1 MTPPTPRPAADP
13 VVRADVRPAVRP
25 ATEPAALPA
34 PELERLPQLTAV
46 LAARAAEHD
55 RDASFPYEG
64 VAAVHRAGLLTATVG
79 RADGGPGAGLAD
91 TVRILQA
98 LGGGD
103 PAVALVTAMT
113 LFTHAAQA
121 RRASWPQPAYQ
132 RLLAESAARPV
143 LVNALRVEPDLGSPV
158 RGGLPATVAR
168 RNGDHWELTGHKIF
182 STGAEALGWMLVWA
196 RTDESAPRV
205 GSFLVRAGGRGLTV
219 LPTWNHLGLR
229 ASRSDDVVLDAVRVP
244 LADVV
249 GLAEPGPDGG
259 RDAVGGAWNALGLTA
274 LYLGVARAA
283 QHWLTGFLH
292 QRTPTALGAP
302 LATLPRFQAAVGEID
317 TALTGAE
324 RLVAALALAADDT
337 DASVAERAAE
347 DAGAA
352 KVIGTRAAIGA
363 VEQAVALIGN
373 HGLTQ
378 DNPLQRHLRDV
389 LCSRVHTPQDDM
401 VLLAAGRAA
410 LARRS
415 TATRTDPTRTDPTRT
430 DSTRTESS

>member
-1 MTPPTPRPAADP
+1 MTTTPPLA
-13 VVRADVRPAVRP
+13 
-25 ATEPAALPA
+25 EPPLRLA
-34 PELERLPQLTAV
+34 PPDLDRLPEVAAT

-55 RDASFPYEG
+55 RDATFPFEG
-64 VAAVHRAGLLTATVG
+64 VAAVHQAGLLTATVD
-79 RADGGPGAGLAD
+79 RAQGGPGYGLAE

-121 RRASWPQPAYQ
+121 RSRNWPEAAYAQLLEASAV
-132 RLLAESAARPV
+132 RPV

-168 RNGDHWELTGHKIF
+168 LRGDHWELTGHKIF

-196 RTDESAPRV
+196 RTDEETPRV
-205 GSFLVRAGGRGLTV
+205 GSFLVRSGSDGIEV

-229 ASRSDDVVLDAVRVP
+229 ASRSDDVLLDSVLVP
-244 LADVV
+244 LGEVI
-249 GLAEPGPDGG
+249 GLAEPGADGG
-259 RDAVGGAWNALGLTA
+259 RDAVGGAWNSLGLTA

-283 QHWLTGFLH
+283 EHWLTGFLH
-292 QRTPTALGAP
+292 ERTPTALGAP
-302 LATLPRFQAAVGEID
+302 LATLPRFQTAVGEID

-324 RLVAALALAADDT
+324 RLVAALAQAT
-337 DASVAERAAE
+337 DAGDARAAE
-347 DAGAA
+347 DAAAA

-373 HGLTQ
+373 HGLTN

-410 LARRS
+410 LARR
-415 TATRTDPTRTDPTRT
+415 TTRPA
-430 DSTRTESS
+430 SALTEGN